1 MELAYATARQ
11 IAKAIASGKISCTEV
26 VKAQIARIEAL
37 DGAVNAVVVR
47 DFDRALT
54 TARSHDRKRKK
65 GDKLPPLFGVPMTVK
80 ESYDVAGL
88 PTCWGVQEALHMANA
103 DALAIAR
110 LKQAGTIVT
119 GKTNVPVMLMDWQ
132 SRNPVYGQTNN
143 PWDVTRWAGGSS
155 GGSAASL
162 AAGFAALE
170 AGSDIAGS
178 LRDPAHF
185 CGIYAHKPTWNILP
199 LLGHSL
205 AGGIVPTDLSVI
217 GPMARSA
224 GDLDIALHAMAGP
237 APIERGLTWALP
249 TPRQRGLKGLRVAIL
264 ADHQSAPVE
273 REIVATLH
281 ELARHLKGEGVKIS
295 LTARPDLDLAAA
307 NETYLTLL
315 NAALSARMPDDRI
328 AAMRELLAKAGP
340 ERADEDFVVRAS
352 RSTLVEHRIWLRLNE
367 ERHRARRAWDAFF
380 QDWDVL
386 IAPVAS
392 MAAQPHD
399 PVHGL
404 ADRRVMI
411 NGVERGFIEQLF
423 WAGIAT
429 MPLLPATS
437 APLGFTEAG
446 LPFGM
451 QILGAP
457 YEDRTTITVA
467 AALEK
472 SWLGFQR
479 PPHF

>member
-1 MELAYATARQ
+1 MDLAYATARQ
-11 IAKAIASGKISCTEV
+11 IAKAIAGGKISCTEV

-37 DGAVNAVVVR
+37 DGGLNAVVVR
-47 DFDRALT
+47 DFDRALA
-54 TARSHDRKRKK
+54 TARNHDRQRKK
-65 GDKLPPLFGVPMTVK
+65 AAKLPALFGVPMTVK

-88 PTCWGVQEALHMANA
+88 PTCWGVPEALHVAEA

-110 LKQAGTIVT
+110 LKAAGAIIT
-119 GKTNVPVMLMDWQ
+119 GKTNVPVLLMDWQ

-155 GGSAASL
+155 GGSAVSL

-170 AGSDIAGS
+170 AGSDIGGS

-185 CGIYAHKPTWNILP
+185 CGVYAHKPTWNLLP

-224 GDLDIALHAMAGP
+224 GDLDIALRLMAGP
-237 APIERGLTWALP
+237 APIERGLTTALP
-249 TPRQRGLKGLRVAIL
+249 KPRQRGVRGLRVAIL
-264 ADHQSAPVE
+264 ADHPCAPVE
-273 REIVATLH
+273 REIVAALH
-281 ELARHLKGEGVKIS
+281 ALARHLKGEGAKIS
-295 LTARPDLDLAAA
+295 LTARPELDLAAA

-315 NAALSARMPDDRI
+315 NAALSARIPDDRI
-328 AAMRELLAKAGP
+328 AMMRERVAKAGP
-340 ERADEDFVVRAS
+340 ARPDEDFAVRDS
-352 RSTLVEHRIWLRLNE
+352 RSTLIEHRLWLRLNE
-367 ERHRARRAWDAFF
+367 ERYRARRAWDRFF
-380 QDWDVL
+380 EGWDVL

-392 MAAQPHD
+392 IAAQPHD

-404 ADRRVMI
+404 ADRRVLV
-411 NGVERGFIEQLF
+411 NGEDRAFIEQLF

-457 YEDRTTITVA
+457 YEDRTTIAVA
-467 AALEK
+467 GALEQ

>member
-1 MELAYATARQ
+1 MDLAYATARQ
-11 IAKAIASGKISCTEV
+11 MAKAIAGGKISCTEA

-37 DGAVNAVVVR
+37 DGALNAVVVR

-54 TARSHDRKRKK
+54 TARNHDRQRKK
-65 GDKLPPLFGVPMTVK
+65 AAKLPPLFGVPMTVK

-88 PTCWGVQEALHMANA
+88 PTCWGVPEALHVAEA
-103 DALAIAR
+103 DALAITR
-110 LKQAGTIVT
+110 LKAAGAIIT
-119 GKTNVPVMLMDWQ
+119 GKTNVPVLLMDWQ
-132 SRNPVYGQTNN
+132 ARNPVYGQTNN

-155 GGSAASL
+155 GGSAVSL

-170 AGSDIAGS
+170 AGSDIGGS

-185 CGIYAHKPTWNILP
+185 CGVYAHKPTWNLLP

-205 AGGIVPTDLSVI
+205 AGGVVPTDLSVI

-224 GDLDIALHAMAGP
+224 ADLDVALRLMAGP
-237 APIERGLTWALP
+237 APIERGLRLALP
-249 TPRQRGLKGLRVAIL
+249 QPRQRGVRGLRVAIL
-264 ADHQSAPVE
+264 ADHPSAPVE
-273 REIVATLH
+273 REIVASLH
-281 ELARHLKGEGVKIS
+281 ELARHLKSEGAKIS
-295 LTARPDLDLAAA
+295 LTARPALDLAAA
-307 NETYLTLL
+307 NATYLTLL
-315 NAALSARMPDDRI
+315 NAALSARIPDDRI
-328 AAMRELLAKAGP
+328 AAMRERLAKAGP
-340 ERADEDFVVRAS
+340 ERPDEDFAVRDS
-352 RSTLVEHRIWLRLNE
+352 RSTLIEHRLWLRLNE
-367 ERHRARRAWDAFF
+367 ERHRARLAWDQFF
-380 QDWDVL
+380 ESWDVL
-386 IAPVAS
+386 IAPVS
-392 MAAQPHD
+392 SIAAQPHD

-404 ADRRVMI
+404 ADRRVMV
-411 NGVERGFIEQLF
+411 NGEDRAFIEQLF

-457 YEDRTTITVA
+457 YEDRTTIAVA
-467 AALEK
+467 AALEA

-479 PPHF
+479 PPRF